1 MRECNCQCIGRGHP
15 PQRLARAGVPT
26 SGGRRVGANA
36 PPRTTQWLA
45 PPCLACRA
53 RACHSSA
60 ACLLAS
66 LVTCGAKPRR
76 QRGGQLAMRAVLRA
90 ASRKAGLVLPQ
101 FQTRQTA
108 PRPLVILCDISGSM
122 EHYSRV
128 MLHFIH
134 GLTQHQPAVHSFL
147 FGIFAC

>member
-1 MRECNCQCIGRGHP
+1 
-15 PQRLARAGVPT
+15 
-26 SGGRRVGANA
+26 
-36 PPRTTQWLA
+36 
-45 PPCLACRA
+45 
-53 RACHSSA
+53 
-60 ACLLAS
+60 
-66 LVTCGAKPRR
+66 
-76 QRGGQLAMRAVLRA
+76 MRAALRA

-134 GLTQHQPAVHSFL
+134 GLTQHQSAVHSFL
-147 FGIFAC
+147 FGTKLTNITRQMRQRDVDAAVQAISISVADWSGGTLIGSNLQRFNRDWSRRVLTGGASVIYLTEGLAGHRECGTSGVRRLHFEK